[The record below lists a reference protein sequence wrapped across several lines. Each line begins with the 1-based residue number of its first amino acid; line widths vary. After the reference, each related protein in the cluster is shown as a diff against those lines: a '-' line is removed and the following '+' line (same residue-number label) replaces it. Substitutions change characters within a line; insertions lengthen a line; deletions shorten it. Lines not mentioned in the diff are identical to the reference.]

1 MTSNDLKIYFWHQK
15 SYKSLWERIWDKRKE
30 FFIPFGQKVPIFGW
44 LPQLLEL
51 LAPLEWGGPGSFL
64 YIFWTVRA
72 WSTIL
77 DRWLFL
83 KGPYAH
89 FFHPLFR
96 KYPYFST
103 LEAPNAPRA
112 WPKPLTINSQND
124 RQLLGFLKRYYTPGL
139 LSPEKSSIFIEF
151 PYAWLIWIINLL
163 PSRSM
168 SKYSGQMDG
177 PCLIHIQR

>member
-1 MTSNDLKIYFWHQK
+1 MFEISSDWFELATYIHLSI
-15 SYKSLWERIWDKRKE
+15 SYLNWNSLYRITYT
-30 FFIPFGQKVPIFGW
+30 VY
-44 LPQLLEL
+44 
-51 LAPLEWGGPGSFL
+51 GGPGGFL

-83 KGPYAH
+83 KGPDAH

-112 WPKPLTINSQND
+112 WPKPFTINSQND
-124 RQLLGFLKRYYTPGL
+124 PQLLGFLKRYYTPGL

-151 PYAWLIWIINLL
+151 P
-163 PSRSM
+163 
-168 SKYSGQMDG
+168 
-177 PCLIHIQR
+177 